1 LQRRDEK
8 TITQS
13 SASVS
18 LILSR
23 LFADWVSQFVGAR
36 PFMSALTGASHK
48 DKQPSPNRGAQ
59 SGHHSSSVGRR
70 REVMERE
77 SIVMMRSSEKFAMRT

>member
-1 LQRRDEK
+1 
-8 TITQS
+8 
-13 SASVS
+13 
-18 LILSR
+18 
-23 LFADWVSQFVGAR
+23 
-36 PFMSALTGASHK
+36 MSALTGVSDK

-77 SIVMMRSSEKFAMRT
+77 SIVVMWSSEKLAMTT